1 MSQNTIYSVNKW
13 FREVLEPI
21 APIAF
26 HHDEPL
32 VLPSYRV
39 RWGVERS
46 LSIKP
51 KGVVRGEEFQLYCL
65 APRAE
70 VNTSRRIASLALSKI
85 KSWPEGT
92 FFVPRYILGEE
103 ENGPIDFIAFR
114 DLEVKETFL
123 PGHPELS
130 VQIIRG
136 VALAIETT

>member
-13 FREVLEPI
+13 LKEVLEPI

-32 VLPSYRV
+32 VLPSFRV
-39 RWGVERS
+39 SWGVERS
-46 LSIKP
+46 LNVKPRGSIS
-51 KGVVRGEEFQLYCL
+51 GAQFQLYCL

-70 VNTSRRIASLALSKI
+70 VNTSRRMASLALSKI

-92 FFVPRYILGEE
+92 FFVPRYVLGEE

-114 DLEVKETFL
+114 DVEVREAFL
-123 PGHPELS
+123 PEHPELS

-136 VALAIETT
+136 VALAIENT